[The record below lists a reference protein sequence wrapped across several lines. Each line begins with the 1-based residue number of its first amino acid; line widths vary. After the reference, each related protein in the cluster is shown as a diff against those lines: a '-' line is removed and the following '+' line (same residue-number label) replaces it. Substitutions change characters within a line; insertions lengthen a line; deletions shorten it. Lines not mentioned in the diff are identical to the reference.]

1 MGHVSRHAAF
11 FCLGSILLWLCLALL
26 SGCKEGV
33 PDDVIGRSRM
43 TDLLY
48 DYHVAQ
54 ALATTSGDS
63 TDYRTRLYTAAV
75 FRKYGVTEQ
84 QFNRSMEYYCR
95 HAEDLYKMYQKINK
109 RLGAGTS
116 VVGSSVAA
124 YAAEG
129 DTANVWRG
137 GMCYLLSASG
147 DNRLEYAFDADTL
160 LRPSDR
166 LLWNFSTRWIYHDG
180 AKSAVAVLSV
190 EYANDSVATTVKP
203 VFTTGE
209 QSVELYV
216 GNARPRRVSCM
227 LYQVSSFP
235 MRPRY
240 LVVTSP
246 SLIRIRAKASPQK
259 EEPAQAASSDS
270 NAGKA
275 PSVPPERI
283 LRDSLLK
290 ADSALRPHFR

>member
-1 MGHVSRHAAF
+1 MGHVSPHAVRL
-11 FCLGSILLWLCLALL
+11 CLGSLLLGLCLALL
-26 SGCKEGV
+26 LGCKQRV

-63 TDYRTRLYTAAV
+63 ADYRTRLYTAAV
-75 FRKYGVTEQ
+75 LRKYGVSEQ

-95 HAEDLYKMYQKINK
+95 HAQDLYKMYQKINK
-109 RLGAGTS
+109 RLGAGAS
-116 VVGSSVAA
+116 VAGSSVAA
-124 YAAEG
+124 FAAEG

-137 GMCYLLSASG
+137 GLCYLLSAAG
-147 DNRLEYAFDADTL
+147 DNRMEYAFDADTL
-160 LRPSDR
+160 LRPGDR
-166 LLWNFSTRWIYHDG
+166 LLWNFSTRWVYHDG
-180 AKSAVAVLSV
+180 AKSAVAVLSM
-190 EYANDSVATTVKP
+190 EYANDSVATTVKSI
-203 VFTTGE
+203 FTTGE

-235 MRPRY
+235 NRPRY

-246 SLIRIRAKASPQK
+246 SLIRIRAKAAPQK
-259 EEPAQAASSDS
+259 AVAAQAGSADSASLP
-270 NAGKA
+270 AT
-275 PSVPPERI
+275 SVPPERS
-283 LRDSLLK
+283 LRDSLLR